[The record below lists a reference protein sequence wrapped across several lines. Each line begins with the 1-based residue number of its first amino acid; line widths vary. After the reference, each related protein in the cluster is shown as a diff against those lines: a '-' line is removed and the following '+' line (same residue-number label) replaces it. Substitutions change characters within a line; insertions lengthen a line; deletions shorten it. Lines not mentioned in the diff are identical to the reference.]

1 MSNTIPLNPEVIGL
15 YRDFLEHP
23 EKHGFDYKP
32 LKEVFKET
40 DKYIPQDK
48 LYKKYLDYN

>member
-1 MSNTIPLNPEVIGL
+1 MNDSIPLNSKVIDL

-23 EKHGFDYKP
+23 EEYGCTYKP

-40 DKYIPQDK
+40 DKDGKHMDWGYR
-48 LYKKYLDYN
+48 LDLNI